1 MKIPTP
7 NTKAQAHTIEAV
19 LGIAFL
25 VLVTFF
31 IAPSISSPAFDA
43 DTEQQ
48 LEKQQA
54 EEELQQL
61 ITISERDGTLK
72 GSVLH
77 NEIGIGNTNET
88 GDPERAVAPADRIE
102 EHFSLITT
110 GDLNIYVYPEDTT
123 ETERYAAWEQ
133 REEGNVIASKT
144 TTVVLYDHDY
154 VQSPPEAFSKQGTAS
169 PQQFDNN
176 EQQLQN
182 IGANDYYIDE
192 GDTTTSSIYNVVTVR
207 FEVVQ

>member
-1 MKIPTP
+1 MNIPTP
-7 NTKAQAHTIEAV
+7 NTKAQAHTIEAI
-19 LGIAFL
+19 LGVGFL
-25 VLVTFF
+25 VLLTFF
-31 IAPSISSPAFDA
+31 IAPSISSPAFEA

-54 EEELQQL
+54 EEEIQQL

-72 GSVLH
+72 SSVLH

-88 GDPERAVAPADRIE
+88 GEPERTVAPVDRIE
-102 EHFSLITT
+102 QHFSLITT

-154 VQSPPEAFSKQGTAS
+154 VQSPPESFSKQGTAS
-169 PQQFDNN
+169 PQQFEND
-176 EQQLQN
+176 EDQLEN
-182 IGANDYYIDE
+182 IDPDEYYIDE
-192 GDTTTSSIYNVVTVR
+192 GDTTASSIYNVVTVR
-207 FEVVQ
+207 FEVVE